1 MPDEP
6 PADTQAILDGV
17 AGGRELAGERLLPL
31 VYDELRKLA
40 RHRLSDL
47 PPGRTLQATALVH
60 EAWLKLVGDAD
71 PGWNHRGHFFGAAAR
86 AMRDIL
92 VDHERRRRSLKRG
105 GDRLRIEVSQELAAD
120 GGAPPEDL
128 LELDAALRRL
138 EQDRPRHHQVL
149 MLRHF
154 AGLTVPETA
163 EALGISPATV
173 DRDWAFAR
181 AWLHRTLADGDVP

>member
-1 MPDEP
+1 
-6 PADTQAILDGV
+6 
-17 AGGRELAGERLLPL
+17 
-31 VYDELRKLA
+31 
-40 RHRLSDL
+40 
-47 PPGRTLQATALVH
+47 
-60 EAWLKLVGDAD
+60 
-71 PGWNHRGHFFGAAAR
+71 
-86 AMRDIL
+86 MRDIL

-138 EQDRPRHHQVL
+138 EQDRPRHHQVV

>member
-138 EQDRPRHHQVL
+138 EQDRPRHHQVV

>member
-105 GDRLRIEVSQELAAD
+105 GDRLRIEVSHELAAD
-120 GGAPPEDL
+120 DGAPPEDL
-128 LELDAALRRL
+128 LELDAALCRL
-138 EQDRPRHHQVL
+138 EQDRPRHHQVV

-181 AWLHRTLADGDVP
+181 AWLHRTLADGDAP

>member
-128 LELDAALRRL
+128 LALDALCRL
-138 EQDRPRHHQVL
+138 EQDRPRHHQVV